1 MDAAMRLFFHLVD
14 REEVVRDLEGIEV
27 ANLMDARTEAL
38 RAIEEL
44 RHEDEVA
51 ARNWSGWTLNVTDA
65 AGTLILSIDLDS
77 NRMRSN

>member
-27 ANLMDARTEAL
+27 ADLMDARTEAL

-44 RHEDEVA
+44 RHEDEIA